1 MGSIEET
8 PEEANK
14 DGTGHKLDFGTETKT
29 PAKKQ
34 DALVLDKT
42 EDAANDDDSYEDD
55 NDFEPF
61 ETSKKDFYQ
70 ENSIESKT
78 QRTES
83 EANTQRP
90 IEQNHHIHT
99 PNDQPRSQE
108 IVTNHV
114 TPTSPKPQPASQV
127 VKIDD

>member
-14 DGTGHKLDFGTETKT
+14 DGTGRKLDFGTETKT
-29 PAKKQ
+29 PAKKP

-42 EDAANDDDSYEDD
+42 DDVANDDDSYEDD

-78 QRTES
+78 
-83 EANTQRP
+83 
-90 IEQNHHIHT
+90 
-99 PNDQPRSQE
+99 
-108 IVTNHV
+108 
-114 TPTSPKPQPASQV
+114 
-127 VKIDD
+127 